1 MLGKVTTIW
10 KKVLLVHSW
19 FGNGASGKDIC
30 QRLSAFAFV
39 AFAPKLQVSDK
50 IAICDFLFVDPKKG
64 RGKEKI
70 RYLYSIVIFLSLEPR
85 PKLVPLLLLFNKKW
99 ENEKNQEEEN
109 KIVNGKWNR
118 EEFFIFSE
126 QRKK

>member
-1 MLGKVTTIW
+1 MG
-10 KKVLLVHSW
+10 LLEKTSAK
-19 FGNGASGKDIC
+19 G
-30 QRLSAFAFV
+30 LSAFAFV

-64 RGKEKI
+64 RGKEKN

-85 PKLVPLLLLFNKKW
+85 PKLVSLLLLFNKKW